1 MAHRV
6 RQKLGKRK
14 VINQEPEACRAWETA
29 EMGQAAKGQR
39 PEKPLDPESQQRLKS
54 SLEAKNLPA
63 RKELTGREL
72 FINSFNI

>member
-1 MAHRV
+1 M
-6 RQKLGKRK
+6 GKRK
-14 VINQEPEACRAWETA
+14 VISQEPEGCGAGETA
-29 EMGQAAKGQR
+29 ETGQAAKGQH

-72 FINSFNI
+72 FVNSF